1 MGISKFNNNCA
12 GIAHPGSI
20 DDMPMDTYIKDMNLN
35 YFRNLK
41 LLKEI
46 IIQYKL
52 KKDIIKNNIID
63 IVCVG
68 SCLGIIG
75 SIGYTTYCPTKYAL
89 KGLLDSLRFEL
100 LGTKIN
106 LHYYGLSNM
115 IIPLM

>member
-1 MGISKFNNNCA
+1 ME
-12 GIAHPGSI
+12 
-20 DDMPMDTYIKDMNLN
+20 LN
-35 YFRNLK
+35 YFGNLK
-41 LLKEI
+41 LLREI
-46 IIQYKL
+46 INQYKV
-52 KKDIIKNNIID
+52 KKDNIKDNID

-106 LHYYGLSNM
+106 STS
-115 IIPLM
+115 